1 MAAKGKPNSK
11 SATSEKPKSTS
22 PGKTARSKSAPLTQT
37 FQAGFWRNNW
47 IPALILI
54 TCAFAV
60 YGASIGYGYILD
72 DEMVVWKN
80 AYVQKGFAGLRDIFN
95 SDSFMGYFLDKQKL
109 FLLEG
114 GRYRP
119 LSMAT
124 FAVEVG
130 IFGKSNPMLPHISHF
145 INILL
150 YGLSSVMLYRIL
162 SGMFPLREGG
172 RWYFSVA
179 FLASLIFV
187 MHPLHVECVANIKGR
202 DEILALLCSLGALYF
217 SIKFFDTDK
226 FWWPLLAGL
235 SLFLGLMSKENALTF
250 LAIIPLTLWTFIKIP
265 PVRIAVAV
273 LPLLIAAIA
282 FIGVRY
288 SALGFMV
295 DHGRAVTDLMND
307 PFMDMAIGEKFA
319 TIFLTLGWYL
329 KLLLIPHPLTHDY
342 YPYHVPKVGWGD
354 WRALVSLAIYLG
366 MAAWAFINIRKKS
379 VLAYVIL
386 FWLATL
392 SIVSNIFVSIGSFMN
407 ERFVY
412 MPSIAFCILA
422 AWFFA
427 IKLPDLIKE
436 KQERPNIIGAIVLSA
451 IVVMFGLRGFTRV
464 PDWKDALSLN
474 QSAVEVSVGSARAQ
488 CYYVTSLYKEVY
500 LNTKDKDKQK
510 ALVDTMEYH
519 INLAT
524 KINPNYGA
532 AYVMRS
538 AVAAARFELDH
549 QLDKFFHEIEYIAD
563 RIPYNTN
570 FREFLDQYMKYLDG
584 SNSDKY
590 VSFCHRIGY
599 DFYFKQKRDPETAIH
614 FLQFGLDRQTEDF
627 RILSAMAEI
636 YQIMGNNEKALE
648 MKARADAEAPVKTQ

>member
-1 MAAKGKPNSK
+1 MAAKGKSNPK
-11 SATSEKPKSTS
+11 PVTSEKPKSTPPS
-22 PGKTARSKSAPLTQT
+22 KTARSKSAPLTQT
-37 FQAGFWRNNW
+37 FQPGFWRNNW

-54 TCAFAV
+54 ACAFAV

-80 AYVQKGFAGLRDIFN
+80 AFVQKGFAGLKEIFN
-95 SDSFMGYFLDKQKL
+95 SDSFMGYFQDKQKL

-124 FAVEVG
+124 FAMEVG
-130 IFGKSNPMLPHISHF
+130 IFGKSNPMLPYISHF
-145 INILL
+145 VNILL
-150 YGLSSVMLYRIL
+150 YGLTGVMLYRIL
-162 SGMFPLREGG
+162 AGIFPLREGG

-202 DEILALLCSLGALYF
+202 DEILALIGSLGALYF
-217 SIKFFDTDK
+217 TLKYFDTDK
-226 FWWPLLAGL
+226 FWWTILAGI
-235 SLFLGLMSKENALTF
+235 SLFLGLLSKENALTF
-250 LAIIPLTLWTFIKIP
+250 LAIIPLTLWTFTKIP
-265 PVRIAVAV
+265 PARIVVAVA
-273 LPLLIAAIA
+273 PLLLGAIT

-354 WRALVSLAIYLG
+354 WRALVSLAIYAG
-366 MAAWAFINIRKKS
+366 MGVWAFMNIRKKS
-379 VLAYVIL
+379 VPAYVIL

-392 SIVSNIFVSIGSFMN
+392 SIVSNLFVSIGSFMN

-427 IKLPDLIKE
+427 VKLPDLIKE
-436 KQERPNIIGAIVLSA
+436 KQETPNIIGAIVLSA
-451 IVVMFGLRGFTRV
+451 VVILFGLRGFTRV

-474 QSAVEVSVGSARAQ
+474 KSAVDVSVGSARAQ

-500 LNTKDKDKQK
+500 LKTKDKEEQK
-510 ALVDTMEYH
+510 KLVDTMEYH

-532 AYVMRS
+532 ALVMRS
-538 AVAAARFELDH
+538 AVAAARFEQDH
-549 QLDKFFHEIEYIAD
+549 QLDKFFHEIEYVAD

-570 FREFLDQYMKYLDG
+570 FRDFLDQYMKYLDG

-590 VSFCHRIGY
+590 VSFCHRMGY

-614 FLQFGLDRQTEDF
+614 FLQFGLDRQTEDY